1 MEHTSA
7 FTSIIEKEGFTPA
20 SVACLQDAIHTV
32 QPTIPISR
40 IHFLFNVIILFLI
53 VFLLKLV
60 AKVGERNNAIMTNY
74 TPKMFLFRHSSF
86 LRLMNC
92 L

>member
-7 FTSIIEKEGFTPA
+7 FTSIIAKEGFTPA

-40 IHFLFNVIILFLI
+40 IHFLLTVIILSLLI
-53 VFLLKLV
+53 F
-60 AKVGERNNAIMTNY
+60 
-74 TPKMFLFRHSSF
+74 
-86 LRLMNC
+86 C
-92 L
+92 